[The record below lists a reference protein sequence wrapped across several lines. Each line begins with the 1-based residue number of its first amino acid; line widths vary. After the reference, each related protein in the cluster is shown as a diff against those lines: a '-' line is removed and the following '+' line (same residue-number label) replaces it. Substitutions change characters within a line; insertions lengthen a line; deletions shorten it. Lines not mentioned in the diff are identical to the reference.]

1 LAFQHHSAV
10 DRKNQADSMSYLAFK
25 HLHLTFVL
33 LSGCGFALRGYWMLT
48 ESVWRQRRITAV
60 LPHLIDSGLLASG
73 LTLAIWSSQYPF
85 LQDWLTAKFF
95 ALIAYIIVGTFALKR
110 GKTRIART
118 RFFLC
123 ALLIYGYLLSVGLTR
138 NSLPFSH

>member
-1 LAFQHHSAV
+1 
-10 DRKNQADSMSYLAFK
+10 MSYLAFK

-48 ESVWRQRRITAV
+48 ESSWQQRRITV
-60 LPHLIDSGLLASG
+60 TLPHIIDTGLLASG

-85 LQDWLTAKFF
+85 LLDWLTAKFF
-95 ALIAYIIVGTFALKR
+95 ALIAYIILGAFALKR
-110 GKTRIART
+110 GKTRATRA

-123 ALLIYGYLLSVGLTR
+123 ALLVYGYLLSVGLTHR
-138 NSLPFSH
+138 P